1 MTDPSIDLLGPKRVE
16 LGLASTAPALQS
28 TKALLLKGG
37 GLAGLLVAA
46 TAIAVVMVM
55 RQEQALQA
63 RVAEL
68 TPIAQR
74 VDQLNQ
80 QLSSSRRRSQ
90 ALSTDLESI
99 INRLVSVRSGSAFM
113 EQLKRVTPASVQLES
128 VSVSASQIQ
137 IDGVVS
143 PQPARVGPLEQ
154 LNALVLNLESL
165 AGIPE
170 EGVRLRQANRSDDA
184 TVDFDMAVDVD
195 ASYRPSAEAL
205 SELGAEGLARRHR
218 WLRSQGLPL

>member
-1 MTDPSIDLLGPKRVE
+1 M
-16 LGLASTAPALQS
+16 
-28 TKALLLKGG
+28 
-37 GLAGLLVAA
+37 
-46 TAIAVVMVM
+46 
-55 RQEQALQA
+55 
-63 RVAEL
+63 
-68 TPIAQR
+68 
-74 VDQLNQ
+74 
-80 QLSSSRRRSQ
+80 
-90 ALSTDLESI
+90 
-99 INRLVSVRSGSAFM
+99 
-113 EQLKRVTPASVQLES
+113 
-128 VSVSASQIQ
+128 SVSASQIQ

-218 WLRSQGLPL
+218 WLRSKGLPL

>member
-1 MTDPSIDLLGPKRVE
+1 M
-16 LGLASTAPALQS
+16 
-28 TKALLLKGG
+28 
-37 GLAGLLVAA
+37 
-46 TAIAVVMVM
+46 
-55 RQEQALQA
+55 
-63 RVAEL
+63 
-68 TPIAQR
+68 AQR

-80 QLSSSRRRSQ
+80 K
-90 ALSTDLESI
+90 LSTTRRTSKALNDDLESI

-218 WLRSQGLPL
+218 WLRSRGLPL